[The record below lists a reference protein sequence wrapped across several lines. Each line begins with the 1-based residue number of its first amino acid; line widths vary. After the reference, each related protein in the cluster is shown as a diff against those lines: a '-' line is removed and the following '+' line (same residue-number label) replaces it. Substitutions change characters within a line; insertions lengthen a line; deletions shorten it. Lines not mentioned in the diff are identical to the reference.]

1 MTKEGR
7 QSERHDIVLPIDITA
22 AGETFTAQTRNISI
36 GGVFVSS
43 THAIVF
49 GSRVQLKLKVPTEKV
64 PIEVGGVVRWQ
75 DPGGFGIQF
84 DGLRA
89 RDVYA
94 LNKLFE
100 SPKQG
105 G

>member
-1 MTKEGR
+1 MSKETR
-7 QSERHDIVLPIDITA
+7 QNERHDIVLPIEITA

-36 GGVFVSS
+36 GGVFVS
-43 THAIVF
+43 TTQAIVF
-49 GSRVQLKLKVPTEKV
+49 GSRISLKLKVPTDKL

-89 RDVYA
+89 REIYA

-100 SPKQG
+100 SPKG